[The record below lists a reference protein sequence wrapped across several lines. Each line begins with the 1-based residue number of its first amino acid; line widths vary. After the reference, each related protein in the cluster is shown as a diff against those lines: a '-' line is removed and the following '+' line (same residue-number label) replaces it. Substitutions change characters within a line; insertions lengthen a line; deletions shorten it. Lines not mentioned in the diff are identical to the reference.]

1 MHLILMLIFTKI
13 YINYYNKQHNSFF
26 YDRIFHERRVDAM
39 QNITMVVKKAIASIA
54 KRTASMEANTTCPL
68 IGYQPKEPQAVKK
81 LRKF

>member
-1 MHLILMLIFTKI
+1 MHLDLILIFTKI
-13 YINYYNKQHNSFF
+13 HINYYNKRHNPSLC
-26 YDRIFHERRVDAM
+26 DKILDERRVDAM
-39 QNITMVVKKAIASIA
+39 RNITMFVKKAVAGIA